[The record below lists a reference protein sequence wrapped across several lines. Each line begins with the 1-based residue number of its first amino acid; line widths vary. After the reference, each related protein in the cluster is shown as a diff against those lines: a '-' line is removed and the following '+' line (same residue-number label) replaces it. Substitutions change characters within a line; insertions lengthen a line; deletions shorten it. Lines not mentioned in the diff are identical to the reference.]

1 MQRRMKCVVIFRRSR
16 GKINAIARRCELST
30 EPRAGEIQDA
40 APARSDAAPARL
52 CPRIRTAKATLSTLG
67 GSWSARL
74 APCRPC
80 SRTERARSRREQP
93 AAPRR
98 DNHCQPGL
106 VAAVP
111 GLCHGRA
118 WSSTPVCFSPSPRAP
133 PFRPRRSPPSVPSHA
148 AAGSLLVGESSR
160 ISVRIAR
167 RHMPQFF
174 VIFPQPPVGIQ

>member
-1 MQRRMKCVVIFRRSR
+1 MSEQINGSSKHIPGPCGAMQRRMKCVVIFRRSR

-80 SRTERARSRREQP
+80 SRPERARSRREQP

-98 DNHCQPGL
+98 DNQDLSRQPWL
-106 VAAVP
+106 VSWPRLVIHP
-111 GLCHGRA
+111 GMFLSVSPCSSIPATTISSLRA
-118 WSSTPVCFSPSPRAP
+118 LS
-133 PFRPRRSPPSVPSHA
+133 RRCRV
-148 AAGSLLVGESSR
+148 L
-160 ISVRIAR
+160 AR
-167 RHMPQFF
+167 R
-174 VIFPQPPVGIQ
+174 